1 MRVYEK
7 RGKFRYQIKKDVL
20 GQSNVIRGLSAC
32 AIQKFNGYEMIRKKL
47 KKKEEKHI
55 EPLEVVSEPVMDNS
69 AIKCFFTDSLHL
81 IFRSYVDKKK

>member
-1 MRVYEK
+1 
-7 RGKFRYQIKKDVL
+7 
-20 GQSNVIRGLSAC
+20 
-32 AIQKFNGYEMIRKKL
+32 MIRKKL